1 MGHRDAGDG
10 PLEGDPS
17 RSARSSQ
24 SRHSPAGGSSRST
37 WGSEPIAVAARLG
50 DSRSRQGGEDGA
62 LRDLYGRCDGGE
74 HRLAARCKRPC
85 KEATRLE
92 ATASAPGP
100 GSPAQAINGPRS
112 AESSATPTPFA
123 ASALAVGGGRA
134 RLDDESRAWLESL
147 ATDPRGEA
155 LVRLR
160 ALLLR
165 ATQFEVARRRGQL
178 LHVDDRELQKLAHT
192 AADTALTRIIDD
204 LDHYRGASRFT
215 TWAAKFALLE
225 AATRLRKLGWHDGHP
240 PSWRQAREGLSP
252 TLQVALSDMTE
263 ALTADQCYVFEALT
277 VDGVPIDVLAEDMGT
292 TRGDVYQTLQSARA
306 MLRARLAQ
314 ADSV

>member
-1 MGHRDAGDG
+1 
-10 PLEGDPS
+10 
-17 RSARSSQ
+17 
-24 SRHSPAGGSSRST
+24 
-37 WGSEPIAVAARLG
+37 
-50 DSRSRQGGEDGA
+50 
-62 LRDLYGRCDGGE
+62 
-74 HRLAARCKRPC
+74 
-85 KEATRLE
+85 LE

-112 AESSATPTPFA
+112 AGSAATPTPFA
-123 ASALAVGGGRA
+123 ASALAVGGGRGT
-134 RLDDESRAWLESL
+134 LDDESREWLESL
-147 ATDPRGEA
+147 AAAPRGEA

-165 ATQFEVARRRGQL
+165 ATQFEVARRRDQL

-192 AADTALTRIIDD
+192 AADTALIRVVAG
-204 LDHYRGASRFT
+204 LAHYRGGSRFT

-225 AATRLRKLGWHDGHP
+225 TATRMRKLGWHDGHP
-240 PSWRQAREGLSP
+240 PSWRQAREGGLSS
-252 TLQVALSDMTE
+252 TLQAALSDLTE

-306 MLRARLAQ
+306 MLRARLAN